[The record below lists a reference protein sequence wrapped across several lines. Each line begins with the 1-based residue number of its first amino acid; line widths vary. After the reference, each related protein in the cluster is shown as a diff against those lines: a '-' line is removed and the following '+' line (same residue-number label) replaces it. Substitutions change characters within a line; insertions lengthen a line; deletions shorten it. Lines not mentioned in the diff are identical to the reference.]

1 MTSAGIITLFN
12 QSAEKLLGYS
22 AAEMIGKQSPA
33 IFHDPAEV
41 AARAAELSRELGRTI
56 DPGLE
61 VFVSLA
67 RQGKTETREW
77 SYVRKD
83 GSRFPVL
90 LSVSAM
96 RNPDGE
102 IIGYLG
108 VARDITAQKAQEF
121 ILNRQRQAMDSAMD
135 GIAVLNEV
143 GEYLYL
149 NRAHAS
155 IFGYDS
161 PDELLGKSW
170 RAVYGDDEIARLER
184 DVFPQLQTARK
195 WQGEATARRR
205 DGSQFPEGVS
215 LTLVEGVG
223 LICVCRDISKEKQA
237 EKELIKA
244 RDAAEEANRTKS
256 GFLANMSHEI
266 RTPMNGIIGM
276 TNLLLATDIQGKQR
290 HYAATVRASA
300 DSLLTVINDIL
311 DFSKIQ
317 AGKLAFETLDFD
329 LREVVEQTVEL
340 LAERAHGKKLEL
352 ACLVYQDVPA
362 LLRGDP
368 GRLGQVLTNL
378 VSNAVKFTNRGEVI
392 VRVTTEHETLTNAV
406 LRQNNPRDGP
416 RPLLRGGQH
425 LSGQPRRRSRT
436 DHQLPR
442 RAGGNLSA

>member
-135 GIAVLNEV
+135 GIAVLNEA

-149 NRAHAS
+149 NRAHVS
-155 IFGYDS
+155 TFGYDS

-170 RAVYGDDEIARLER
+170 RAVYGDDEIARIER

-205 DGSQFPEGVS
+205 DGSQFPEGHS

-223 LICVCRDISKEKQA
+223 LICVCRDISKEKQI
-237 EKELIKA
+237 EDELIKA
-244 RDAAEEANRTKS
+244 RDAADAANRAKS
-256 GFLANMSHEI
+256 AFLANMSHEI

-300 DSLLTVINDIL
+300 DSLLTIINDIL

-317 AGKLAFETLDFD
+317 AGKLTFETLDLD

-352 ACLVYQDVPA
+352 ACLVYQEVPA

-416 RPLLRGGQH
+416 RPRLCGGQH